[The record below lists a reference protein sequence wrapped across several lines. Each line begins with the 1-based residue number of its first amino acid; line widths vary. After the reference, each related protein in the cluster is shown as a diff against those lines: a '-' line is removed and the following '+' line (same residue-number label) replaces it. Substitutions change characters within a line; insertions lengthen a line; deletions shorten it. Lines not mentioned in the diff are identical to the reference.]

1 MNKTNYISIRSILFD
16 LSMLIDDRYWNDLK
30 MYEFAVKG
38 YRSLRIED
46 KFVQKRFYAKIES
59 HKVQLP
65 EDFKYLVVAATKT
78 DKQALKAMV
87 PASSLLTSDKCLIN
101 VCSNCKSEYNI
112 DENLVMTTTKDSGEV
127 YLEYLAYPTNED
139 GEFLMVDDETV
150 KEAVLNYVLWKYWL
164 GKSLMK
170 EEGAANRATEYR
182 QLYTVYA
189 AKAMSFSLP
198 DVGSME
204 NIKNRWNHI
213 LGNQNLFGSLFT
225 NLNEQEYGSF

>member
-1 MNKTNYISIRSILFD
+1 MNKTNYISIKSVLSD

-38 YRSLRIED
+38 YRTLRIED

-65 EDFKYLVVAATKT
+65 EDFKFLIVAAVKT
-78 DKQALKAMV
+78 DKENLRAMV

-101 VCSNCKSEYNI
+101 VCPNCKSEYNI
-112 DENLVMTTTKDSGEV
+112 DENLVMTTTKESGELF
-127 YLEYLAYPTNED
+127 LEYLAYPINSD
-139 GEFLMVDDETV
+139 GEFIMVDDEIV

-164 GKSLMK
+164 SKSLMK
-170 EEGAANRATEYR
+170 EEGAAQRASEHR

-189 AKAMSFSLP
+189 GKCLSISLP

-204 NIKNRWNHI
+204 NIKNRYNHL
-213 LGNQNLFGSLFT
+213 LGNQNLFNSLFT
-225 NLNEQEYGSF
+225 NLNEQENGSF